1 MARKKKDWLSKLER
15 QSCARCGYVE
25 EQNVS
30 TTVNQQAAHEH
41 ANVFPYAGPAADF
54 GRATVLTPESPESVM
69 EEGLLIGSDFG
80 SGYGAVERAE
90 PVLEPP
96 NEIVVGKGK
105 KKAKSS
111 GSQRSAT
118 GDST

>member
-15 QSCARCGYVE
+15 QPCDRCGYVE
-25 EQNVS
+25 EQNEPAAVD
-30 TTVNQQAAHEH
+30 QQPTHEH
-41 ANVFPYAGPAADF
+41 PNVFPYAGPSADF
-54 GRATVLTPESPESVM
+54 GRANVLTPESPESVM

-80 SGYGAVERAE
+80 SSYGAVERTE

-111 GSQRSAT
+111 GSEKSAT
-118 GDST
+118 GEST